1 MSRTKKIPSSNLPS
15 SISVLGGIII
25 LFFGLNSLVWHTGF
39 YDFMPEMSGD
49 SPFVADVV
57 ITSLISTV
65 SGGIVII
72 AGVLMY
78 KIPQKIRIFGI
89 IVFVFSF
96 ISCVGMGIFIFG
108 GLIGIAGGVF
118 AIIPKK

>member
-1 MSRTKKIPSSNLPS
+1 MSVTKKVPSSKLPS
-15 SISVLGGIII
+15 SISVLGGVII

-39 YDFMPEMSGD
+39 YEFMPQMGMGSLFD
-49 SPFVADVV
+49 ADVV
-57 ITSLISTV
+57 IISMIATV

-72 AGVLMY
+72 AGILMH

-96 ISCVGMGIFIFG
+96 LSCVGMGIFIFG
-108 GLIGIAGGVF
+108 GLVGITGGVF
-118 AIIPKK
+118 AILPKK